1 MQAFPGVDEAM
12 SYAEVMKLVKGMNFD
27 VVVFDTAPTGHTLR
41 LLSFPKVMEK
51 GLDKLLKLK
60 NQFSPF
66 VNQMSSKII
75 LPSKF
80 GSNLISKNVSTV

>member
-66 VNQMSSKII
+66 VNQMSSKADLLNTVNSI
-75 LPSKF
+75 LCAENPK
-80 GSNLISKNVSTV
+80 